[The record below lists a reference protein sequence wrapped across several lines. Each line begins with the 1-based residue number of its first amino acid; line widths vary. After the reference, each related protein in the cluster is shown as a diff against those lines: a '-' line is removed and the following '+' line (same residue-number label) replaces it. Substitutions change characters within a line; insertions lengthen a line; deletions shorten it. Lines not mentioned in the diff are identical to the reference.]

1 MIVLDYKNV
10 RNSRTVTLAKDGN
23 LYVIYVHN
31 VRVYFSIVYE
41 HAKAFYTKI
50 VAMNGGEV

>member
-23 LYVIYVHN
+23 LFVIYVHN

-50 VAMNGGEV
+50 VEMNGGEV